1 MKDLISGLGLLL
13 LAGMFA
19 LCALAFYATVLG
31 ILLGGVIV
39 VAQRVMTWI

>member
-19 LCALAFYATVLG
+19 LCALALYVTILG
-31 ILLGGVIV
+31 LLIGGVIV
-39 VAQRVMTWI
+39 IAQQVMSWI